1 MADLH
6 IEEFYQDSGKILL
19 QLYRVFPRPTS
30 VFVED
35 IAGADCADE
44 FGLHGK
50 RHLACLGT
58 MLWLAEENLIRYDS
72 LISQDAIDQG
82 VLTQQ
87 GLATLIRLLPA
98 YSGEGQQS
106 LSAIHNIQHCLHHGT
121 STQMASLMQQVLFP
135 HLTRGSDQA

>member
-6 IEEFYQDSGKILL
+6 IEEFYQDAAKILL
-19 QLYRVFPRPTS
+19 QLYRAFPRRIS

-35 IAGADCADE
+35 IAGADTPDE

-58 MLWLAEENLIRYDS
+58 MLWLAEEGLIRYES
-72 LISQDAIDQG
+72 TISQDAIDQA

-87 GLATLIRLLPA
+87 GFETLIRLSAERIGGALEPA
-98 YSGEGQQS
+98 
-106 LSAIHNIQHCLHHGT
+106 SAIHCIQHRLRHGT
-121 STQMASLMQQVLFP
+121 STQLASLVQQVLFSRP
-135 HLTRGSDQA
+135 S